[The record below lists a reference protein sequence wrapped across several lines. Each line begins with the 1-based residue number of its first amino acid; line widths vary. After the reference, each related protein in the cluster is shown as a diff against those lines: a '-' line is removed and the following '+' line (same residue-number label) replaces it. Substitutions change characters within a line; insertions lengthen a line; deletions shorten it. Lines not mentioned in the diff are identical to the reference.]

1 MIRKK
6 DLLIAIDEMTKH
18 LWYQSERINNLE
30 EKVFGNKKK
39 ADKVAEAR
47 REKIKKAVKE
57 VTKEAPKRGRG
68 RPRKN
73 A

>member
-6 DLLIAIDEMTKH
+6 DLLIAIDEMAKH

-57 VTKEAPKRGRG
+57 VTKQ
-68 RPRKN
+68 PRSKDGKFAKKN